1 MKVLHISKYDC
12 KGGAAIAALN
22 AVRAQREIGIDAIM
36 LAGRKLGDDPNVVGP
51 GPVAGILVHVR
62 FAIERLPAR
71 IAGLPRTDTRSIGV
85 AGIRLR
91 SALRK
96 FKPDIVVLHNI
107 DGLVKLED
115 LPKIDVPVVWRMHD
129 AWPLLGTRHYQQGGG
144 PSRFS
149 GLFAKIDLWTE
160 QRKRQALAKMPSLT
174 LAPPSEWLAR
184 LARTC
189 QPHLAVSVIPNGI
202 DTGMFVPHSNR
213 DGARRD
219 LGLGDNDFVILFGAA
234 AGKADPRKGFDLLED
249 ALAKSHALAGFNR
262 IVLGTFGSE
271 KGRSTICGVPAIHFG
286 QVSDRKA
293 LANIYALADLTV
305 VPSREENL
313 SLTVLESMSCGTPV
327 VAFDIGGMPDMIQSG
342 INGWLVAPYDTE
354 ALAVAFSSASG
365 LGNAMIPMRVAARET
380 ATRCFDRTVEA
391 RQMVNLFESLLQT
404 ARPGP
409 AASPERI
416 AGARQRG

>member
-51 GPVAGILVHVR
+51 GPVAGILAHVR

-174 LAPPSEWLAR
+174 LAPPSEWLERANPILPCPLFPTASIPACSFLIPIGMGQGAISAWETMISLSFSGR
-184 LARTC
+184 RPEKPTRERALTCLKMRWQSPMPLLA
-189 QPHLAVSVIPNGI
+189 S
-202 DTGMFVPHSNR
+202 TG
-213 DGARRD
+213 
-219 LGLGDNDFVILFGAA
+219 
-234 AGKADPRKGFDLLED
+234 
-249 ALAKSHALAGFNR
+249 
-262 IVLGTFGSE
+262 
-271 KGRSTICGVPAIHFG
+271 
-286 QVSDRKA
+286 
-293 LANIYALADLTV
+293 
-305 VPSREENL
+305 
-313 SLTVLESMSCGTPV
+313 
-327 VAFDIGGMPDMIQSG
+327 
-342 INGWLVAPYDTE
+342 
-354 ALAVAFSSASG
+354 
-365 LGNAMIPMRVAARET
+365 
-380 ATRCFDRTVEA
+380 
-391 RQMVNLFESLLQT
+391 
-404 ARPGP
+404 
-409 AASPERI
+409 
-416 AGARQRG
+416 